1 MDYENNYIP
10 EDPQTDSQPDFQVE
24 PQAEFTAESQPEFQT
39 EYIYD
44 FPPQPTEEK
53 KKSSTG
59 KIIAL
64 ALVCSLFGGIAG
76 VGIVSLT
83 KDLLGIG
90 TPQSAGSV
98 LMGQRE
104 NKVLDITK
112 IDTNKLMT
120 PAEVYAANVRSTV
133 GITTAITTTNFWG
146 YQTTAAA
153 AGSGFILTE
162 SGYILTNYHVVEKSS
177 AIHVSLYD
185 GRSFAAKL
193 VNYDQ
198 SNDIAVLKIEAD
210 NLSPVVLGDSSN
222 MNVGDPVVA
231 IGNPLG
237 ELTFSLTSGSVS
249 ALDRDVT
256 MSSGMHMTLIQ
267 TDCAINS
274 GNSGGALFNLY
285 GEVIGITNAKYSS
298 GVGTTSID
306 NIGFAI
312 PIKDVWPI
320 VESIIEKGYVSKPYI
335 GITTVDVSDEMQAYG
350 LPDGAALYSVTQ
362 GGPAD
367 KAGLRRNDI
376 VTKVDDTVITDR
388 VTFVNYIKSASV
400 GQELT
405 LTVYRQGATLQIT
418 VVVGEQPQSQVQA
431 QSYQAAAQQVYSF
444 F

>member
-24 PQAEFTAESQPEFQT
+24 PQAEFAAESQPEFQT

-177 AIHVSLYD
+177 AINVSLYD

-418 VVVGEQPQSQVQA
+418 VVVGEQPQSQIQA